1 MTNFD
6 PSKFQIKPNGPL
18 RPEVI
23 KRIVGIRERRG
34 MSYASL
40 GEKFGF
46 SGTFVHNLL
55 NKSFNVNTRHIARLM
70 AAVDL
75 LENSDADVPA
85 PAADTGMLVH
95 SFHLRPGLQVTIELP
110 ADLSEREAER
120 LARFVQS
127 LPVA

>member
-6 PSKFQIKPNGPL
+6 PSQFQIIPNGPL

-23 KRIVGIRERRG
+23 KRIVDIRQRHG
-34 MSYASL
+34 LSYASL
-40 GEKFGF
+40 GDKFGF

-55 NKSFNVNTRHIARLM
+55 NKSFNVNTRHIQRLM

-75 LENSDADVPA
+75 LENGDAKAPKFPA
-85 PAADTGMLVH
+85 EKGMLAH
-95 SFHLRPGLQVTIELP
+95 SFHLRPDLQVKIELP
-110 ADLSEREAER
+110 ADLSEREADR
-120 LARFVQS
+120 LARFIQS